1 MNDKVN
7 KRMCLACRQMFDK
20 NELVRIAKKDNE
32 VFIDLSFKKGGRG
45 AYICSKD
52 CLLKAVKSSGLQ
64 RALKTQINE
73 NILIEIEEIFNG
85 KQ

>member
-7 KRMCLACRQMFDK
+7 KRMCLGCREMFDK
-20 NELVRIAKKDNE
+20 KDLVRVAKKDNE
-32 VFIDLSFKKGGRG
+32 VFIDYSFKMGGRG

-52 CLLKAVKSSGLQ
+52 CLLRTVKGRGLN
-64 RALKTQINE
+64 RALRTAVDE
-73 NILIEIEEIFNG
+73 SLLLEIEEIFNG